1 MSWFQFSRCSRC
13 LQCLQCSQC
22 SQWFHTFIQWV
33 KSTFI
38 YEDLEENI
46 EPIQPILYNMKT
58 YSHPTSPTKRSSHA
72 TENIDEFNIV

>member
-1 MSWFQFSRCSRC
+1 MSWFQFLRWS
-13 LQCLQCSQC
+13 QCSQC
-22 SQWFHTFIQWV
+22 SEFSRWFHTFIQWV

-38 YEDLEENI
+38 YEDLDENR